1 MLTDYIK
8 GIYKQSIFKSDKGYI
23 IGLFRV
29 LETNMPDM
37 LEYVNK
43 TITFTGYFADLIE
56 NDKYIFYGNLVDHPK
71 YGLQF
76 SVSEYERVKPS
87 DREGIIEFL
96 SSSLFYGIGE
106 SMAKKI
112 VDKLGDDALNLII
125 KDKTCLYQVPRL
137 SEDKINLIYNTLI
150 KYEESHA
157 VIVKLTEMGFTMR
170 DSLNIYNTYKDNTIR
185 IIENNIYRLID
196 DIPDIGFK
204 KVDDIATNVNTDK
217 YNMDRIKACIIYI
230 MKELTFKNGDT
241 YLSYGEIYEGVSYYL
256 NGDIDNNI
264 YDEAI
269 SELDCELK
277 FKIEDDRYY
286 IYEEYESEEYIASKI
301 NYLINKPTTKYKTI
315 DKDIID
321 LEEEF
326 GIEYSEMQKE
336 AIKKALTNNILIITG
351 GPGTGKTTII
361 KAIVNLYKKL
371 YKLSDKDL
379 IKNIALLAPTGR
391 ASKRMSESTLLP
403 ATTIHR
409 FLKWNKELDEF
420 MVNEY
425 DPDDSN
431 LMIVDEESM
440 IDNKLMA
447 SLLRGLTNNIK
458 LVLVGDYNQLPSV
471 GLGNILKDL
480 IDSEIVDT
488 IELDLLY
495 RQDETSYIPI
505 LANDIKNNNLD
516 YDSYVDK
523 DDYKFL
529 ECPSDSII
537 PSLINICNMAI
548 DKGYDYKRV
557 QVMAPMYAGVNGIDN
572 INKVL
577 QGIFNSGEQNK
588 KEIKFGDIIY
598 RENDKVL
605 QLVNDPDN
613 NVFNGDIGTI
623 KFINY
628 KGDSDTPEITIDYEG
643 TLVTY
648 PYKDFS
654 KFKHGYIISVHKSQG
669 SEFDLV
675 IILLCSSFRR
685 MLYKKLIYTAVTRAK
700 RRLILIGEK
709 NAFLYGVN
717 NNSEVL
723 RKTTLKE
730 KLLNYV
736 YKK

>member
-1 MLTDYIK
+1 MKDYVK
-8 GIYKQSIFKSDKGYI
+8 GVYKQSIFKSDKGYI
-23 IGLFRV
+23 IGLLKV
-29 LETNMPDM
+29 LETNIPEMN
-37 LEYVNK
+37 EFIGK
-43 TITFTGYFADLIE
+43 TITFTGYFADIHE
-56 NDKYIFYGNLVDHPK
+56 TEKYTMYGEIVDHPK
-71 YGLQF
+71 YGFQF
-76 SVSEYERVKPS
+76 NVTDYERLKPT
-87 DREGIIEFL
+87 DKEGIIEFL

-137 SEDKINLIYNTLI
+137 SEDKINLIYNTLV

-157 VIVKLTEMGFTMR
+157 IIVKLTEMGFTMR

-196 DIPDIGFK
+196 DIVDIGFK
-204 KVDDIATNVNTDK
+204 RVDEIAVSINSDK
-217 YNMDRIKACIIYI
+217 YSLDRIKACIVYT

-241 YLSYGEIYEGVSYYL
+241 YLSYSEIYEEVTYYL
-256 NGDIDNNI
+256 GSDIDNTLF
-264 YDEAI
+264 DEAI
-269 SELDCELK
+269 SELDGELK
-277 FKIEDDRYY
+277 IKIEDDRYY
-286 IYEEYESEEYIASKI
+286 IYEEYESEEYIASRI
-301 NYLINKPTTKYKTI
+301 NYLINKPTNTY
-315 DKDIID
+315 KDIYTKISS
-321 LEEEF
+321 LEK
-326 GIEYSEMQKE
+326 EYNITYSDMQKE
-336 AIKKALTNNILIITG
+336 AIVKALENNILIITG

-361 KAIVNLYKKL
+361 KAIVSLYKGL
-371 YKLSDKDL
+371 NKLSDKDL

-391 ASKRMSESTLLP
+391 ASKRMSESTNLP

-420 MVNEY
+420 TVNEY
-425 DPDDSN
+425 DPDYSN
-431 LMIVDEESM
+431 LIIVDEVSM

-447 SLLRGLTNNIK
+447 SLLRGLTTNIK

-480 IDSEIVDT
+480 IDSDIVDK

-495 RQDETSYIPI
+495 RQNEASYIPV
-505 LANDIKNNNLD
+505 LADDIKNNNLD
-516 YDSYVDK
+516 MENFTDK

-537 PSLINICNMAI
+537 PGLINICKKTIEM
-548 DKGYDYKRV
+548 GYDYKRV

-577 QGIFNSGEQNK
+577 QGIFNEQEVGK
-588 KEIKFGDIIY
+588 KEIKFGDVVY

-628 KGDSDTPEITIDYEG
+628 KGASDTPEITIDYDG

-648 PYKDFS
+648 PYKDFN

-675 IILLCSSFRR
+675 IMLLSSAYRR
-685 MLYKKLIYTAVTRAK
+685 MLYKKLIYTGITRAK

-709 NAFLYGVN
+709 NAFMYGVN
-717 NNSEVL
+717 NNSEIV

-730 KLLNYV
+730 KLLESLN
-736 YKK
+736 KK

>member
-8 GIYKQSIFKSDKGYI
+8 GIYKQSIFKSDKGYV

-137 SEDKINLIYNTLI
+137 SEEKINLIYNTLI

-204 KVDDIATNVNTDK
+204 KVDDIAVNMSSDK
-217 YNMDRIKACIIYI
+217 YNMDRIKACIVYI

-269 SELDCELK
+269 SELDGELK
-277 FKIEDDRYY
+277 IKIEDDRYY

-301 NYLINKPTTKYKTI
+301 NYLINKPTDTYKNIYTKI
-315 DKDIID
+315 SALEKDY
-321 LEEEF
+321 
-326 GIEYSEMQKE
+326 GIEYSDMQKD
-336 AIKKALTNNILIITG
+336 AIVKALENNILIITG

-361 KAIVNLYKKL
+361 KAIVSLYKEL
-371 YKLSDKDL
+371 NKLSDKDF

-391 ASKRMSESTLLP
+391 ASKRMSESTNLP

-425 DPDDSN
+425 DPDPSN
-431 LMIVDEESM
+431 LIIVDEVSM

-505 LANDIKNNNLD
+505 LADDIKNNNLD

-537 PSLINICNMAI
+537 PSLINICRMAI
-548 DKGYDYKRV
+548 DKGYDYKKV

-577 QGIFNSGEQNK
+577 QGIFNESDTNK
-588 KEIKFGDIIY
+588 KEIKFGDVVY

-628 KGDSDTPEITIDYEG
+628 KGDSDTPEITIDYDG
-643 TLVTY
+643 ILVTY
-648 PYKDFS
+648 PYKDFN

-717 NNSEVL
+717 NTSEVV

-730 KLLNYV
+730 RLLDYV

>member
-1 MLTDYIK
+1 MKDYVK
-8 GIYKQSIFKSDKGYI
+8 GVYKQSIFKSDKGYI
-23 IGLFRV
+23 IGLLKV
-29 LETNMPDM
+29 SETNIPEMN
-37 LEYVNK
+37 EYVGK
-43 TITFTGYFADLIE
+43 TITFTGYFADIHE
-56 NDKYIFYGNLVDHPK
+56 TEKYTMYGEIVNHPK
-71 YGLQF
+71 YGFQF
-76 SVSEYERVKPS
+76 NVTDYERLKPS

-157 VIVKLTEMGFTMR
+157 IIVKLTEMGFTMR

-185 IIENNIYRLID
+185 VIENNIYRLID
-196 DIPDIGFK
+196 DIVDIGFK
-204 KVDDIATNVNTDK
+204 RVDEIAVSINSDK
-217 YNMDRIKACIIYI
+217 YSLDRIKACIVYT

-241 YLSYGEIYEGVSYYL
+241 YLSYSEIYEGVSYYL
-256 NGDIDNNI
+256 GSDIENTLF
-264 YDEAI
+264 DEAI
-269 SELDCELK
+269 SELDGELK
-277 FKIEDDRYY
+277 IKIEDDRYY
-286 IYEEYESEEYIASKI
+286 IYEEYESEEFIASRI
-301 NYLINKPTTKYKTI
+301 NFLINKPTNKYK
-315 DKDIID
+315 DIYTKISS
-321 LEEEF
+321 LEK
-326 GIEYSEMQKE
+326 EYNITYSDMQKE
-336 AIKKALTNNILIITG
+336 AIVKALENNILIITG

-361 KAIVNLYKKL
+361 KAIVSLYKVL
-371 YKLSDKDL
+371 NKLSDKDL

-391 ASKRMSESTLLP
+391 ASKRMSEATNLP

-409 FLKWNKELDEF
+409 FLKWNKEIDEF

-425 DPDDSN
+425 DPDYSN
-431 LMIVDEESM
+431 LIIVDEVSM

-447 SLLRGLTNNIK
+447 SLLRGLTTNIK

-480 IDSEIVDT
+480 IDSDIVDK

-495 RQDETSYIPI
+495 RQNEASYIPV
-505 LANDIKNNNLD
+505 LADDIKNNNLD
-516 YDSYVDK
+516 IENFTDK

-537 PSLINICNMAI
+537 PNLINICKKTIEM
-548 DKGYDYKRV
+548 GYDYKRV

-577 QGIFNSGEQNK
+577 QGIFNEQEVGK
-588 KEIKFGDIIY
+588 KEIKFGDIVY

-628 KGDSDTPEITIDYEG
+628 KGASDTPEITIDYDG

-648 PYKDFS
+648 PYKDFN

-675 IILLCSSFRR
+675 IMLLSSAYRR
-685 MLYKKLIYTAVTRAK
+685 MLYKKLIYTGITRAK

-709 NAFLYGVN
+709 TAFMYGVN
-717 NNSEVL
+717 NNSEII

-730 KLLNYV
+730 KLLESLN
-736 YKK
+736 KK